1 VTLGNAEAG
10 ESGSRGV
17 EESRSQMTVNEEV
30 RAFNDAFERALLA
43 QDAEALVALYRE
55 DARLLVPGQPVI
67 QGRAALETELRSW
80 VENGPVSLRF
90 ESEQVLSDGDLVV
103 DIGSTTRPSGQR
115 GKYVVVHRR
124 DRDGRL
130 RIAVDAASM
139 DG

>member
-1 VTLGNAEAG
+1 
-10 ESGSRGV
+10 
-17 EESRSQMTVNEEV
+17 MTVDEEV